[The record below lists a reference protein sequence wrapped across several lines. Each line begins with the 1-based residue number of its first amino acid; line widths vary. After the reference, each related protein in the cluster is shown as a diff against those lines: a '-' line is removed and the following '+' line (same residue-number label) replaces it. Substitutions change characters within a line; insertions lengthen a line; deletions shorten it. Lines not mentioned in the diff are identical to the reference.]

1 MLFLF
6 AGMFEYENRN
16 GGVAVAS
23 LPLQVEF
30 AAQELISGPPGGIIG
45 AGFVQPGDPFQI
57 RSASSRGKAW
67 LTNAGFRIIINE
79 TDEKV

>member
-23 LPLQVEF
+23 LQVEF
-30 AAQELISGPPGGIIG
+30 AAQELISGLPGGIIG
-45 AGFVQPGDPFQI
+45 AGFDQPGDPFQI